1 MRRRKGDGYQAFLYF
16 RRGLAW
22 PIRKMVGL
30 MHHIL
35 TGQMLIGIEVAI
47 EYMLGLTYSP
57 QVAILPRNPGT
68 CLGADSLAGFTSCQP
83 FRRAEKDPGA
93 LSVCFHLGEG
103 EKWCMPT
110 LCYACGMGVHSS
122 RTLGSAGMSHFP

>member
-1 MRRRKGDGYQAFLYF
+1 MLTHEKLLGRNFDVQDGMQVVLALRRRKGDKYQAFLYF

-22 PIRKMVGL
+22 PIRKVVAI

-57 QVAILPRNPGT
+57 QVT
-68 CLGADSLAGFTSCQP
+68 DSLSL
-83 FRRAEKDPGA
+83 K
-93 LSVCFHLGEG
+93 L
-103 EKWCMPT
+103 
-110 LCYACGMGVHSS
+110 AC
-122 RTLGSAGMSHFP
+122 